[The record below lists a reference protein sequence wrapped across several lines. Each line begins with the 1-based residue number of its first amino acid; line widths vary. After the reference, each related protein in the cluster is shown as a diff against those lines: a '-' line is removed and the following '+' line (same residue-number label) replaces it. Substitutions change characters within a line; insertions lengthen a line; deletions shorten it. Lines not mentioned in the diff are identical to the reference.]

1 MPSRAAAWRLR
12 AGCSQLHGLSH
23 PLDQAPYLGRLADR
37 GASSAAVT
45 DQTASAF
52 AFRASNSDCEMVP
65 LSSIALAW
73 AIWSVGLAEL
83 ATCLM

>member
-1 MPSRAAAWRLR
+1 MRSRAAAWRLR
-12 AGCSQLHGLSH
+12 ADCSLAR
-23 PLDQAPYLGRLADR
+23 PPYLGGLAHR
-37 GASSAAVT
+37 GASSAVGDRSELWVT
-45 DQTASAF
+45 YQTASAF
-52 AFRASNSDCEMVP
+52 ALRASNSDCEMVP